1 VNKLRLEVL
10 SVVLGVIAALA
21 VVSSTQNYQSAPAPP
36 AFLGGRV
43 AKTDLNEVATATVK
57 SPAQSL
63 TENATVRDKIP
74 VQSLPF
80 VWLALPLFA
89 AALIYRVAN
98 RILDGKELSS

>member
-1 VNKLRLEVL
+1 MRLEVL
-10 SVVLGVIAALA
+10 SVVLGVVAALA
-21 VVSSTQNYQSAPAPP
+21 VVSSTQNYQSAPSAP

-43 AKTDLNEVATATVK
+43 AKTDLNEVPTATVM

-63 TENATVRDKIP
+63 TENTTVRDRIP

-80 VWLALPLFA
+80 VWLALPLFT

-98 RILDGKELSS
+98 RIRDGKEPSS

>member
-21 VVSSTQNYQSAPAPP
+21 VVSSTQNYQSAPAAP

-43 AKTDLNEVATATVK
+43 AKTDLNEVTTATVK

-63 TENATVRDKIP
+63 TENATVRDKSP
-74 VQSLPF
+74 VQSLTF
-80 VWLALPLFA
+80 VWLALPLFT